1 MFQVMRIVAASPF
14 FTAAARGRIELVLRC
29 EDGSDWTL
37 SLSPG
42 MERFIGHYP
51 RICGIAPAEG
61 PLLAF
66 RTAAA

>member
-1 MFQVMRIVAASPF
+1 MFQVMRTVAASPF

-37 SLSPG
+37 SFSPG
-42 MERFIGHYP
+42 MEQFIGHYP

>member
-1 MFQVMRIVAASPF
+1 MRTAVDSPF

-37 SLSPG
+37 SFSPG
-42 MERFIGHYP
+42 MEQFIGHYP
-51 RICGIAPAEG
+51 RICGIASPEG
-61 PLLAF
+61 ALLAF

>member
-1 MFQVMRIVAASPF
+1 MFRFMRTAAASPF

-29 EDGSDWTL
+29 EDGNDWTL
-37 SLSPG
+37 SFSPG
-42 MERFIGHYP
+42 MEQFIGYYP
-51 RICGIAPAEG
+51 RICGIACPEG